1 MAHFD
6 EKSGYIPC
14 KTEWGQWWQTNEEVF
29 IEINV
34 PQGTLAKDIKCA
46 FAPKHIKIAVKGET
60 VIEGDLPSTIHSDE
74 ALWTLEDKK
83 FLRVFLPKGLA
94 VAENLWN
101 SLLVG
106 QYETD
111 AWTFDQMEK
120 KATLQKY
127 QEENPGFDF
136 SGADISGN
144 YHKGGPKLSDK

>member
-60 VIEGDLPSTIHSDE
+60 VIEVVNHLPVYKCYLYILFMIKNKTNPEI
-74 ALWTLEDKK
+74 LTL
-83 FLRVFLPKGLA
+83 
-94 VAENLWN
+94 
-101 SLLVG
+101 
-106 QYETD
+106 
-111 AWTFDQMEK
+111 
-120 KATLQKY
+120 
-127 QEENPGFDF
+127 
-136 SGADISGN
+136 I
-144 YHKGGPKLSDK
+144 

>member
-60 VIEGDLPSTIHSDE
+60 VIEVVNHLPVKCYLYILFMIKNKTNPEI
-74 ALWTLEDKK
+74 LTL
-83 FLRVFLPKGLA
+83 
-94 VAENLWN
+94 
-101 SLLVG
+101 
-106 QYETD
+106 
-111 AWTFDQMEK
+111 
-120 KATLQKY
+120 
-127 QEENPGFDF
+127 
-136 SGADISGN
+136 I
-144 YHKGGPKLSDK
+144 

>member
-60 VIEGDLPSTIHSDE
+60 VIEVVSHLPVYRLYFSTVCIFCLIKNKTKPE
-74 ALWTLEDKK
+74 ILTL
-83 FLRVFLPKGLA
+83 
-94 VAENLWN
+94 
-101 SLLVG
+101 
-106 QYETD
+106 
-111 AWTFDQMEK
+111 
-120 KATLQKY
+120 
-127 QEENPGFDF
+127 
-136 SGADISGN
+136 I
-144 YHKGGPKLSDK
+144 

>member
-60 VIEGDLPSTIHSDE
+60 VLEVVSHYRLPVQCLFIQMYF
-74 ALWTLEDKK
+74 KK
-83 FLRVFLPKGLA
+83 
-94 VAENLWN
+94 NQN
-101 SLLVG
+101 
-106 QYETD
+106 
-111 AWTFDQMEK
+111 
-120 KATLQKY
+120 QK
-127 QEENPGFDF
+127 N
-136 SGADISGN
+136 
-144 YHKGGPKLSDK
+144 

>member
-60 VIEGDLPSTIHSDE
+60 VIEVVNHLPVE
-74 ALWTLEDKK
+74 
-83 FLRVFLPKGLA
+83 V
-94 VAENLWN
+94 
-101 SLLVG
+101 
-106 QYETD
+106 
-111 AWTFDQMEK
+111 
-120 KATLQKY
+120 
-127 QEENPGFDF
+127 
-136 SGADISGN
+136 
-144 YHKGGPKLSDK
+144 LSVYFVYD

>member
-60 VIEGDLPSTIHSDE
+60 VLEVVSHYRLYVAYLYSVLLYLYKCTLKKPKPE
-74 ALWTLEDKK
+74 KLAL
-83 FLRVFLPKGLA
+83 
-94 VAENLWN
+94 
-101 SLLVG
+101 
-106 QYETD
+106 
-111 AWTFDQMEK
+111 
-120 KATLQKY
+120 
-127 QEENPGFDF
+127 
-136 SGADISGN
+136 I
-144 YHKGGPKLSDK
+144 